1 MVSGK
6 QMSTSMITIIIIK
19 SSTDVQHL
27 LDLQTE
33 YSCSNHLLLGNKHP
47 ETKWFKIINFY

>member
-6 QMSTSMITIIIIK
+6 QMSTRMITIIIIK

-33 YSCSNHLLLGNKHP
+33 YSCSNHLLLGNKNP